1 MRLRP
6 EPSAQWVPG
15 QIVWCDFRGIYQNG
29 LGKERPGRIDSV
41 DPRGGFFVM
50 PITTKDFESP
60 GARVRLK
67 RRQWL
72 KESYLLFL
80 KGKWIDASRI
90 LRLMGRLDPTEER
103 RLSWEEKF
111 IKALRDRS

>member
-1 MRLRP
+1 
-6 EPSAQWVPG
+6 
-15 QIVWCDFRGIYQNG
+15 
-29 LGKERPGRIDSV
+29 
-41 DPRGGFFVM
+41 M